1 MHTQGDTAKR
11 AKTRAATYRMNHRR
25 GAMHV
30 KDSWAE
36 ARTEAIT
43 LSKKSN
49 RGKQRNQQA

>member
-30 KDSWAE
+30 GDSWAE